1 MFAWRL
7 PGLHTTE
14 LDLIC
19 HIQVHHLTRE
29 EKALVEPNQSLCLQ
43 ALRVPLGICFKDR
56 ELQERVEARIGE
68 RVGETR
74 NGGFRCLLSR
84 QSMGWTKLGTSKSP
98 FGESAGQLLGDRNRR
113 YSKAVS
119 TYRTLPVGL

>member
-1 MFAWRL
+1 MSAARVKEC
-7 PGLHTTE
+7 LHGGYQGCTPTE

-43 ALRVPLGICFKDR
+43 ALRVPLGIYFKDR
-56 ELQERVEARIGE
+56 ELQERVEARVGE

-74 NGGFRCLLSR
+74 NGGFRCLL
-84 QSMGWTKLGTSKSP
+84 P
-98 FGESAGQLLGDRNRR
+98 
-113 YSKAVS
+113 KAWDG
-119 TYRTLPVGL
+119 PN